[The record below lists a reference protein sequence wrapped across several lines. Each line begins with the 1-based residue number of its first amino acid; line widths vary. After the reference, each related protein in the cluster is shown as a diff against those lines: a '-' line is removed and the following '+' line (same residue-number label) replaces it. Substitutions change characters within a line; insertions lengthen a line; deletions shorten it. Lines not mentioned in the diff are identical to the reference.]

1 MQIITKKYCVF
12 SRVIENL
19 FKNKFNNNILEI
31 SFYYKLT
38 FIGELDTNDFTLM
51 ENDKG
56 NIIKLDFK
64 WLDLKNIKL

>member
-38 FIGELDTNDFTLM
+38 SIVELDTNDFTLM

-64 WLDLKNIKL
+64 WLDLKK